1 MNGDDSEAKGGREC
15 SALFNVEQNRGLCP
29 AVVFGAGLL
38 FAAMPFRGT
47 PTVSTRNSRE
57 DEESVDKGARF
68 ENWIRLNL
76 PINRIELVKIQS
88 DSSKIQW
95 NSKDY

>member
-1 MNGDDSEAKGGREC
+1 MNGDDSEAKGGREG

-68 ENWIRLNL
+68 ENWIVIKKSDLVILLNF
-76 PINRIELVKIQS
+76 VKF
-88 DSSKIQW
+88 SKI
-95 NSKDY
+95 